1 MREEFRKKE
10 KQKNN
15 QASDKKK
22 KNSSFWDEQ
31 YIKKAE
37 EMEREL
43 FADGGTDAYDPTDE
57 EEARSYQELINRLK
71 ADGIYQEDETEPDT
85 KRKIIP
91 LHRKIHFGKVA
102 GVAILCCACIF
113 AASMTSEANR
123 NYMINNIRV
132 WSGKD
137 TRTVIDNNEK
147 NETVNMKEYEAIEE
161 IEDELDIE
169 MLEFYY
175 RPAGMEIWDYEIN
188 KTADIARIEY
198 MYKDNIIVLIAD
210 KQSEHTAS
218 KIISAQGNKKEE
230 VMIGQEGIPIAIE
243 RIQEEQD
250 AMPSY
255 TASWEK
261 DNVSYCLSGKL
272 EKDEIEKI
280 FEDMVLQE

>member
-15 QASDKKK
+15 QASDKKQ

-43 FADGGTDAYDPTDE
+43 FADGDTDAYDPTDE

-123 NYMINNIRV
+123 NYFVKGVRYLA
-132 WSGKD
+132 GDD
-137 TRTVIDNNEK
+137 TRIVVDNDEINEK
-147 NETVNMKEYEAIEE
+147 ANTEESEAIE
-161 IEDELDIE
+161 DIE
-169 MLEFYY
+169 RQLGIDMPEFYY
-175 RPAGMEIWDYEIN
+175 RPSRFEFVSYEIN
-188 KTADIARIEY
+188 ESIGLTRVEY
-198 MYKDNIIVLIAD
+198 QYKENIIVLFVDIQNED
-210 KQSEHTAS
+210 RAS
-218 KIISAQGNKKEE
+218 KVTSMHGQKKQNIVRNK
-230 VMIGQEGIPIAIE
+230 EGIEIEIENIQDDQDKTPTYMAQWEMDGAI
-243 RIQEEQD
+243 
-250 AMPSY
+250 Y
-255 TASWEK
+255 F
-261 DNVSYCLSGKL
+261 LSGK
-272 EKDEIEKI
+272 IEKKELI
-280 FEDMVLQE
+280 KIVENMVF

>member
-15 QASDKKK
+15 QASDKKQ
-22 KNSSFWDEQ
+22 KNSLFWDEQ

-123 NYMINNIRV
+123 NYLINNIRV

-169 MLEFYY
+169 MPEFYY

-198 MYKDNIIVLIAD
+198 VYKDNIISFFID
-210 KQSEHTAS
+210 K
-218 KIISAQGNKKEE
+218 
-230 VMIGQEGIPIAIE
+230 
-243 RIQEEQD
+243 
-250 AMPSY
+250 
-255 TASWEK
+255 EK
-261 DNVSYCLSGKL
+261 DNTASNINSMHGLKQEIIVSGEEGIEIVIEKIMGNKDDKPSYFAQWDRMNVIYCLSGK
-272 EKDEIEKI
+272 IEEQELKKMI
-280 FEDMVLQE
+280 KNMVY

>member
-15 QASDKKK
+15 QASDKKQ

-57 EEARSYQELINRLK
+57 EEARSYQDLINRLK

-123 NYMINNIRV
+123 NYLINNIRV

-169 MLEFYY
+169 MPEFYY
-175 RPAGMEIWDYEIN
+175 RPMEFEFRCYEVN
-188 KTADIARIEY
+188 KTAGFARMEY
-198 MYKDNIIVLIAD
+198 AYKKNIITLVVDIQN
-210 KQSEHTAS
+210 KNIAS
-218 KIISAQGNKKEE
+218 KITTVHGEKKKKVITVGENTKIIIQSAQDS
-230 VMIGQEGIPIAIE
+230 
-243 RIQEEQD
+243 QD
-250 AMPSY
+250 IMPSY
-255 TASWEK
+255 TAQWRI
-261 DNVSYCLSGKL
+261 DNTIYFLSGKIEEEELIRML
-272 EKDEIEKI
+272 ENII
-280 FEDMVLQE
+280 I

>member
-15 QASDKKK
+15 QASDKKQ

-123 NYMINNIRV
+123 NYLINNIRV

-137 TRTVIDNNEK
+137 TRTVIGNSEK
-147 NETVNMKEYEAIEE
+147 NENINMAEYEAIEE

-169 MLEFYY
+169 MPEFYY

-198 MYKDNIIVLIAD
+198 MYKNNILSFIID
-210 KQSEHTAS
+210 K
-218 KIISAQGNKKEE
+218 
-230 VMIGQEGIPIAIE
+230 
-243 RIQEEQD
+243 
-250 AMPSY
+250 
-255 TASWEK
+255 EK
-261 DNVSYCLSGKL
+261 DNTASNINSSHRVKQEIIVSGEEGIKIIIEKIMGNKDDKPSYSAQWNRMNVIYCLSGK
-272 EKDEIEKI
+272 IEEQELKKMI
-280 FEDMVLQE
+280 KNMVY

>member
-15 QASDKKK
+15 QASDKKQ

-43 FADGGTDAYDPTDE
+43 FADGDTDAYDPTDE
-57 EEARSYQELINRLK
+57 EEARSYQDLINRLK
-71 ADGIYQEDETEPDT
+71 ADGIYQEDETDPDT

-123 NYMINNIRV
+123 NYLINNIRV

-161 IEDELDIE
+161 IEDKLDIE
-169 MLEFYY
+169 MPEFYY
-175 RPAGMEIWDYEIN
+175 RPGKFEFFSYEISEMVGV
-188 KTADIARIEY
+188 ARVEY
-198 MYKDNIIVLIAD
+198 QYGENIIVLYVDI
-210 KQSEHTAS
+210 QNENTAS
-218 KIISAQGNKKEE
+218 KSTSMHGEKNKTIIKNK
-230 VMIGQEGIPIAIE
+230 EGINIELE
-243 RIQEEQD
+243 RIQDKQD
-250 AMPSY
+250 KMPSY
-255 TASWEK
+255 TAQWEMG
-261 DNVSYCLSGKL
+261 NIIYSLSGKMDEKEFIDIL
-272 EKDEIEKI
+272 EN
-280 FEDMVLQE
+280 MVF

>member
-15 QASDKKK
+15 QASDKKQ

-102 GVAILCCACIF
+102 GVAILCCACIL

-123 NYMINNIRV
+123 NYLINNIRV

-169 MLEFYY
+169 MPEFYY
-175 RPAGMEIWDYEIN
+175 RPEKFDFVSYEIN
-188 KTADIARIEY
+188 KSADIGRIEY
-198 MYKDNIIVLIAD
+198 QYKENIISFFID
-210 KQSEHTAS
+210 KEKEDTAS
-218 KIISAQGNKKEE
+218 NINSMHGEKKGTIMSEEEGIEVVIERVLGNDDKKASYSAQWT
-230 VMIGQEGIPIAIE
+230 
-243 RIQEEQD
+243 R
-250 AMPSY
+250 
-255 TASWEK
+255 K
-261 DNVSYCLSGKL
+261 DVLYCLSGK
-272 EKDEIEKI
+272 IEEEELIKMMKN
-280 FEDMVLQE
+280 MVF

>member
-15 QASDKKK
+15 QASDKKQ

-43 FADGGTDAYDPTDE
+43 FADGDTDAYDPTDE

-85 KRKIIP
+85 KRKILP

-147 NETVNMKEYEAIEE
+147 NEIVNMKEYEAIEE

-169 MLEFYY
+169 MPEFYY
-175 RPAGMEIWDYEIN
+175 RPGKFEFFSYEISEMVGV
-188 KTADIARIEY
+188 ARVEY
-198 MYKDNIIVLIAD
+198 QYGENIIVLYVDI
-210 KQSEHTAS
+210 QNENTAS
-218 KIISAQGNKKEE
+218 KSTSMHGEKNKTIIKNK
-230 VMIGQEGIPIAIE
+230 EGIHIELE
-243 RIQEEQD
+243 RIQDKQD
-250 AMPSY
+250 KMPSY
-255 TASWEK
+255 TAQWEMG
-261 DNVSYCLSGKL
+261 NIIYSLSGKMDEKEFIDIL
-272 EKDEIEKI
+272 EN
-280 FEDMVLQE
+280 MVF

>member
-15 QASDKKK
+15 QASDKKQ

-123 NYMINNIRV
+123 NYLINNIRV

-147 NETVNMKEYEAIEE
+147 KETVNMKEYEAIEE
-161 IEDELDIE
+161 IEDKLDIE
-169 MLEFYY
+169 MPEFYY
-175 RPAGMEIWDYEIN
+175 RPYELEFVRFELDN
-188 KTADIARIEY
+188 TADIAKLEY
-198 MYKDNIIVLIAD
+198 TYKGNIIVLIVD
-210 KQSEHTAS
+210 KQSEDTAS
-218 KIISAQGNKKEE
+218 KIMSAQGNKKEN
-230 VMIGQEGIPIAIE
+230 VIVGQEGIPVIVE
-243 RIQEEQD
+243 KIQEEQD
-250 AMPSY
+250 IVPSY
-255 TASWEK
+255 TAFWEK
-261 DNVSYCLSGKL
+261 DNVIYCMSGKL
-272 EKDEIEKI
+272 EEEEIKKI
-280 FEDMVLQE
+280 FEDMVF

>member
-15 QASDKKK
+15 QASDKKQ

-123 NYMINNIRV
+123 NYLINNIRV

-137 TRTVIDNNEK
+137 TRTVIGNSEK
-147 NETVNMKEYEAIEE
+147 NENINMAEYEAIEE

-169 MLEFYY
+169 MPEFYY
-175 RPAGMEIWDYEIN
+175 RPYDLEFYEFEVD
-188 KTADIARIEY
+188 TTSDIAKLEY
-198 MYKDNIIVLIAD
+198 IYKDNIIFILVD
-210 KQSEHTAS
+210 KQTDNSAS
-218 KIISAQGNKKEE
+218 KIVSAQGKRKENII
-230 VMIGQEGIPIAIE
+230 IGQAGIPITVE
-243 RIQEEQD
+243 KIQDKQD
-250 AMPSY
+250 DIPSY
-255 TASWEK
+255 TAFWEK
-261 DNVSYCLSGKL
+261 DNVSFCLSGK
-272 EKDEIEKI
+272 IEEEELKNI
-280 FEDMVLQE
+280 FEDMVF

>member
-15 QASDKKK
+15 QASDKKQ

-57 EEARSYQELINRLK
+57 EEARSYQDLINRLK

-123 NYMINNIRV
+123 NYLINNIRV

-161 IEDELDIE
+161 IEDKLDIE
-169 MLEFYY
+169 MPEFYY
-175 RPAGMEIWDYEIN
+175 RPYELEFVRFELDN
-188 KTADIARIEY
+188 TADIAKLEY
-198 MYKDNIIVLIAD
+198 TYKGNIIVLIVD
-210 KQSEHTAS
+210 KQSEDTAS
-218 KIISAQGNKKEE
+218 KIMSAQGNKKEN
-230 VMIGQEGIPIAIE
+230 VIVGQEGIPVIVE
-243 RIQEEQD
+243 KIQEEQD
-250 AMPSY
+250 IVPSY
-255 TASWEK
+255 TAFWEK
-261 DNVSYCLSGKL
+261 DNVIYCMSGKL
-272 EKDEIEKI
+272 EEEEIKKI
-280 FEDMVLQE
+280 FEDMVF

>member
-15 QASDKKK
+15 QASDKKQ

-43 FADGGTDAYDPTDE
+43 FADGDADAYDPTDE

-123 NYMINNIRV
+123 NYFVKGVRYLA
-132 WSGKD
+132 GDD
-137 TRTVIDNNEK
+137 TRVIVGNDEENEDI
-147 NETVNMKEYEAIEE
+147 NIAEYEAIE
-161 IEDELDIE
+161 DIE
-169 MLEFYY
+169 NQLGIDMPEFYY
-175 RPAGMEIWDYEIN
+175 RPVDFEFICYEVN
-188 KTADIARIEY
+188 KTAGFARMEY
-198 MYKDNIIVLIAD
+198 AYKKNIITLVVDI
-210 KQSEHTAS
+210 QNENIAS
-218 KIISAQGNKKEE
+218 KITTVHGKKKKKIITVGENTKIE
-230 VMIGQEGIPIAIE
+230 VESTQSD
-243 RIQEEQD
+243 QD
-250 AMPSY
+250 KMASY
-255 TASWEK
+255 TAQW
-261 DNVSYCLSGKL
+261 NINNTIYFLSGKIEEEELIKIL
-272 EKDEIEKI
+272 ENII
-280 FEDMVLQE
+280 I

>member
-15 QASDKKK
+15 QASDKKQ

-57 EEARSYQELINRLK
+57 EEACSYQELINRLK

-123 NYMINNIRV
+123 NYFVKGVRYLA
-132 WSGKD
+132 GDD
-137 TRTVIDNNEK
+137 TRVIVGNDEENEDI
-147 NETVNMKEYEAIEE
+147 NIAEYEAIED
-161 IEDELDIE
+161 IENQLDID
-169 MLEFYY
+169 MPEFYY
-175 RPAGMEIWDYEIN
+175 RPVDFEFLSYEVNSTLEIAHLQYQLGNNIVAFYIN
-188 KTADIARIEY
+188 KVNQNTISNTSSIVGEEIE
-198 MYKDNIIVLIAD
+198 NSIVI
-210 KQSEHTAS
+210 
-218 KIISAQGNKKEE
+218 
-230 VMIGQEGIPIAIE
+230 EGEAPVVIK
-243 RIQEEQD
+243 RIQEE
-250 AMPSY
+250 
-255 TASWEK
+255 K
-261 DNVSYCLSGKL
+261 DIIPMYVAQWNYNDVIYNISGKL
-272 EKDEIEKI
+272 KLDDLKKMLKQMK
-280 FEDMVLQE
+280 F

>member
-15 QASDKKK
+15 QAFDKKQ

-123 NYMINNIRV
+123 NYLINNIRV

-137 TRTVIDNNEK
+137 TRTVIGNSEK
-147 NETVNMKEYEAIEE
+147 NENINMAEYEAIEE

-169 MLEFYY
+169 MPEFYY
-175 RPAGMEIWDYEIN
+175 RPYDLEFYEFEVD
-188 KTADIARIEY
+188 TTSDIAKLEY
-198 MYKDNIIVLIAD
+198 IYKDNIIFILVD
-210 KQSEHTAS
+210 KQTDNSAS
-218 KIISAQGNKKEE
+218 KIVSAQGKRKENII
-230 VMIGQEGIPIAIE
+230 IGQAGIPITVE
-243 RIQEEQD
+243 KIQDKQD
-250 AMPSY
+250 DIPSY
-255 TASWEK
+255 TAFWEK
-261 DNVSYCLSGKL
+261 DNVSFCLSGK
-272 EKDEIEKI
+272 IEEEELKNI
-280 FEDMVLQE
+280 FEDMVF